1 MIEDGGSQIQIE
13 DCDLRSSIL
22 HPRRESI
29 YITHKKDNMD
39 TPIKLSIAAT
49 SKRVDIANL
58 VSLTFF
64 NNVNLPR
71 KSQLDV
77 AMGWRDSELGGTG
90 PALLVDKKKY
100 DFGFG
105 NPVGLSRMAYLGRG
119 FYKKKIPLRAIGVF
133 PTWDRLIFAVH
144 KTTGIQSIADIKK
157 QRYPLR
163 ISTRRKG
170 KLQTTLYVIEE
181 VLKAY
186 GMSLS
191 EIEKWGGKVMEAAS
205 PSSPDRAVAIRSGT
219 ADAVFDEGVKSWGA
233 TALDEGMQFLPVDD
247 AVLHKMTRLGF
258 PSAMLSREHYPKM
271 ERDIRTVDFSGWT
284 FFCHADLPSQ
294 IAYNMAKAVD
304 LCYQQIPVDHFDKRP
319 MTMQEFCRGGEA
331 GQLNIPLHLGAKKY
345 FRERGYL

>member
-1 MIEDGGSQIQIE
+1 
-13 DCDLRSSIL
+13 
-22 HPRRESI
+22 
-29 YITHKKDNMD
+29 MD
-39 TPIKLSIAAT
+39 EPIRLSIAAT

-191 EIEKWGGKVMEAAS
+191 EIEKWGGKVMEAVS

-233 TALDEGMQFLPVDD
+233 TALDEGMQFLPVEET
-247 AVLHKMTRLGF
+247 VLDKMARLGF
-258 PSAMLSREHYPKM
+258 PGAMLTREHYPKM

-284 FFCHADLPSQ
+284 FFCHADLPSE

-331 GQLNIPLHLGAKKY
+331 GQLNIPLHPGAKRY
-345 FRERGYL
+345 FRARGYL

>member
-1 MIEDGGSQIQIE
+1 
-13 DCDLRSSIL
+13 
-22 HPRRESI
+22 
-29 YITHKKDNMD
+29 MD
-39 TPIKLSIAAT
+39 EPIRLSIAAT

-90 PALLVDKKKY
+90 PALLVDKKRY

-284 FFCHADLPSQ
+284 FFCHADLPSE

-319 MTMQEFCRGGEA
+319 MTMHEFCRGGEA
-331 GQLNIPLHLGAKKY
+331 GQLNIPLHPGAKKY

>member
-1 MIEDGGSQIQIE
+1 
-13 DCDLRSSIL
+13 
-22 HPRRESI
+22 
-29 YITHKKDNMD
+29 MD
-39 TPIKLSIAAT
+39 KPVKLSIAAT
-49 SKRVDIANL
+49 SKRVDIANV

-64 NNVNLPR
+64 NNAQLPR
-71 KSQLDV
+71 KSQLHV

-133 PTWDRLIFAVH
+133 PTWDRLVFAVH

-170 KLQTTLYVIEE
+170 RLQTTLYVIEE
-181 VLKAY
+181 VLKAH
-186 GMSLS
+186 GLSLL

-219 ADAVFDEGVKSWGA
+219 ADAVFDEGVKSWGE
-233 TALDEGMQFLPVDD
+233 TALDEGMHFLPVDD
-247 AVLHKMTRLGF
+247 AVLEKMARLGF
-258 PSAMLSREHYPKM
+258 PSAMLTREHYPKLD
-271 ERDIRTVDFSGWT
+271 RDIRTVDFSGWT

-319 MTMQEFCRGGEA
+319 MTMHEFCRGGEA
-331 GQLNIPLHLGAKKY
+331 GQLNIPLHPGAKRY